1 MKHKARNTA
10 ASVLACALAAG
21 IGGAA
26 WVSITPRL
34 VLAAENGRT
43 YARQQAFGPGG
54 QLVIDAN
61 VADLAIR
68 RGNSGTLKLVIDPKD
83 SGPKDSGQGPA
94 SWVREFT
101 VSKQYA
107 KIHLNL
113 PKHGN
118 GSPHI
123 TLYVP
128 DQTSVR
134 LSLEVGNVAVDPL
147 NGNVEVDIGV
157 GNVDIGAIDAGQ
169 YHDVAVSIG
178 MGNITDRAFNMSQSG
193 MFGKDASYHG
203 NGQLKMKLHA
213 KIGNI
218 DIDKGNPG
226 DAPHN

>member
-1 MKHKARNTA
+1 MRNKAINIAT
-10 ASVLACALAAG
+10 SLLACILAATG
-21 IGGAA
+21 TA
-26 WVSITPRL
+26 VTPQL
-34 VLAAENGRT
+34 VHAAEHGS
-43 YARQQAFGPGG
+43 YERQQAFGPGG

-68 RGNSGTLKLVIDPKD
+68 RGDPGTLKLVIDPKD
-83 SGPKDSGQGPA
+83 SNQPAEA

-107 KIHLNL
+107 KVQLNL

-128 DQTSVR
+128 EQTSIR
-134 LSLEVGNVAVDPL
+134 LSLEVGNVAVDAL
-147 NGNVEVDIGV
+147 HGNVEVDIGV
-157 GNVDIGAIDAGQ
+157 GNLGVGAIDAAK
-169 YHDVAVSIG
+169 YHDVSASVS

-203 NGQLKMKLHA
+203 NGVLKLKVHA

-218 DIDKGNPG
+218 EIDKGDPSG
-226 DAPHN
+226 Q

>member
-1 MKHKARNTA
+1 MKMTTL
-10 ASVLACALAAG
+10 LAYVLAAG
-21 IGGAA
+21 MGVAA
-26 WVSITPRL
+26 MPAITPQP
-34 VLAAENGRT
+34 VLAAENGSN
-43 YARQQAFGPGG
+43 YERQQAFGPGG

-68 RGNSGTLKLVIDPKD
+68 HGDAGTLKLVIDPKD
-83 SGPKDSGQGPA
+83 SGQDPA

-107 KIHLNL
+107 KVQLDL

-134 LSLEVGNVAVDPL
+134 LSLSVGNVAADAL

-157 GNVDIGAIDAGQ
+157 GNLNIGAVDGARYHEVDAS
-169 YHDVAVSIG
+169 VG
-178 MGNITDRAFNMSQSG
+178 MGNITDRAFNMSPSG

-218 DIDKGNPG
+218 EIDKGN
-226 DAPHN
+226 APDQ

>member
-1 MKHKARNTA
+1 MKNKAIHLVTA
-10 ASVLACALAAG
+10 FLACILVGPALSASQAAK
-21 IGGAA
+21 
-26 WVSITPRL
+26 PQL
-34 VLAAENGRT
+34 MLAAEHSGS
-43 YARQQAFGPGG
+43 YERQQAFGPGG

-68 RGNSGTLKLVIDPKD
+68 RGDASTLKLVIDPRD
-83 SGPKDSGQGPA
+83 SGEPADA

-107 KIHLNL
+107 KVQLNL
-113 PKHGN
+113 PKHGK

-128 DQTSVR
+128 EQTSVR
-134 LSLEVGNVAVDPL
+134 LSLEVGNVAIDAL

-157 GNVDIGAIDAGQ
+157 GNLGVGAIDPAR
-169 YHDVAVSIG
+169 YHDVSASVS
-178 MGNITDRAFNMSQSG
+178 MGNITDRAFNMSESG

-203 NGQLKMKLHA
+203 NGQLKMKVHA

-218 DIDKGNPG
+218 EIDKGDPSG
-226 DAPHN
+226 Q

>member
-1 MKHKARNTA
+1 MRNKAINIAT
-10 ASVLACALAAG
+10 SLLACILAATG
-21 IGGAA
+21 TA
-26 WVSITPRL
+26 VTPPL
-34 VLAAENGRT
+34 VHAAEHGS
-43 YARQQAFGPGG
+43 YERQQAFGPGG

-68 RGNSGTLKLVIDPKD
+68 RGDPGTLKLVIDPKD
-83 SGPKDSGQGPA
+83 SNQPAEA

-107 KIHLNL
+107 KVQLNL
-113 PKHGN
+113 PKRGN

-128 DQTSVR
+128 EQTSIR
-134 LSLEVGNVAVDPL
+134 LSLEVGNVAVDAL

-157 GNVDIGAIDAGQ
+157 GNLGVGAIDAAK
-169 YHDVAVSIG
+169 YHDVSASVS

-203 NGQLKMKLHA
+203 NGVLKLKVHA

-218 DIDKGNPG
+218 EIDKGDPSG
-226 DAPHN
+226 Q

>member
-1 MKHKARNTA
+1 MRNKAINIAT
-10 ASVLACALAAG
+10 SLLACILAATG
-21 IGGAA
+21 TA
-26 WVSITPRL
+26 VTPQL
-34 VLAAENGRT
+34 AHAAEHGS
-43 YARQQAFGPGG
+43 YERQQAFGPGG

-68 RGNSGTLKLVIDPKD
+68 RGDPGTLKLVIDPKD
-83 SGPKDSGQGPA
+83 SNQPAEA

-107 KIHLNL
+107 KVQLNL

-128 DQTSVR
+128 EQTSIR
-134 LSLEVGNVAVDPL
+134 LSLEVGNVAVDAL

-157 GNVDIGAIDAGQ
+157 GNLGVGAIDAAK
-169 YHDVAVSIG
+169 YLDVSASVS

-203 NGQLKMKLHA
+203 NGVLKLKVHA

-218 DIDKGNPG
+218 EIDKGDPSG
-226 DAPHN
+226 Q

>member
-1 MKHKARNTA
+1 MRNKAINIAT
-10 ASVLACALAAG
+10 SVLACILAATG
-21 IGGAA
+21 TA
-26 WVSITPRL
+26 VTPQL
-34 VLAAENGRT
+34 AHAAEHGS
-43 YARQQAFGPGG
+43 YERQQAFGPGG

-68 RGNSGTLKLVIDPKD
+68 RGDPGTLKLVIDPKD
-83 SGPKDSGQGPA
+83 SNQPAEA

-107 KIHLNL
+107 KVQLNL

-128 DQTSVR
+128 EQTSIR
-134 LSLEVGNVAVDPL
+134 LSLEVGNVAVDAL

-157 GNVDIGAIDAGQ
+157 GNLGVGAIDAAK
-169 YHDVAVSIG
+169 YLDVSASVS

-203 NGQLKMKLHA
+203 NGVLKLKVHA

-218 DIDKGNPG
+218 EIDKGDPSG
-226 DAPHN
+226 Q

>member
-1 MKHKARNTA
+1 MSTI
-10 ASVLACALAAG
+10 LAFTLAAG
-21 IGGAA
+21 MGAIA
-26 WVSITPRL
+26 TQSIALHP
-34 VLAAENGRT
+34 VLAAKNGN
-43 YARQQAFGPGG
+43 YERQQAFGPGG

-68 RGNSGTLKLVIDPKD
+68 RGDAGTLKLVIDPKD
-83 SGPKDSGQGPA
+83 SDPKDSGQDPA

-107 KIHLNL
+107 KVQLDL

-134 LSLEVGNVAVDPL
+134 LSLAVGNVAVDAL
-147 NGNVEVDIGV
+147 HGNVEVDIGV
-157 GNVDIGAIDAGQ
+157 GNLNIGAVDEAKYHEVDAS
-169 YHDVAVSIG
+169 VG
-178 MGNITDRAFNMSQSG
+178 MGNITDRAFNMSPSG

-218 DIDKGNPG
+218 EIDKGN
-226 DAPHN
+226 APDQ

>member
-1 MKHKARNTA
+1 MSTI
-10 ASVLACALAAG
+10 LACMLAAG
-21 IGGAA
+21 MGAIA
-26 WVSITPRL
+26 TQSIALHP
-34 VLAAENGRT
+34 VLAAENGN
-43 YARQQAFGPGG
+43 YERQQAFGSGG

-68 RGNSGTLKLVIDPKD
+68 RGDSSTLKLIIDPKD
-83 SGPKDSGQGPA
+83 SSEPNPA

-107 KIHLNL
+107 KVQLDL
-113 PKHGN
+113 PKHSN

-134 LSLEVGNVAVDPL
+134 LSLSVGNVAVDAL

-157 GNVDIGAIDAGQ
+157 GNLGVGAIDAAK
-169 YHDVAVSIG
+169 YHDVAVDVG

-193 MFGKDASYHG
+193 MFGKEASYHG

-218 DIDKGNPG
+218 EIDKGNAV
-226 DAPHN
+226 DAPKD